1 MKQKTC
7 GNCGKCKCHDKKSK
21 DENIQIQEIQPSDGA
36 DRKFTERRNFDVVV
50 DRGEQHISQDVDVP
64 KG

>member
-1 MKQKTC
+1 MEQKTC

-21 DENIQIQEIQPSDGA
+21 DENLQIQEIQSSDGP
-36 DRKFTERRNFDVVV
+36 DRKFAERRNFDVVV
-50 DRGEQHISQDVDVP
+50 DRGEQNISQDVNVP

>member
-1 MKQKTC
+1 MEQKTC

-21 DENIQIQEIQPSDGA
+21 DEDIQIQDVQSSDGSN
-36 DRKFTERRNFDVVV
+36 RKFPERRNFDVVV
-50 DRGEQHISQDVDVP
+50 DRGGQNFSENVDVP